1 MAISLNLLGKK
12 NSQVIGGAIPKD
24 YLRLFKEDLENSQK
38 LMRLLNELINS
49 KKGSIQ
55 GLKRDLRVAEIII
68 NLAHKYFDELENR
81 NLVDEF
87 LLKQAERIIMTDFSK
102 LQDIKTSRK
111 SIVEKYQDLYF
122 VVVDLT
128 SALETTV
135 NYLKRLNR
143 W

>member
-12 NSQVIGGAIPKD
+12 NSQVVGGAIPKD

-38 LMRLLNELINS
+38 LMRLLNELVNS
-49 KKGSIQ
+49 KKGSIH

-111 SIVEKYQDLYF
+111 SIVEKYQNLYF

>member
-111 SIVEKYQDLYF
+111 SIVEKYQNLYF

>member
-1 MAISLNLLGKK
+1 MAISLNLLGRK

-24 YLRLFKEDLENSQK
+24 YLRLFKEDLENSQ
-38 LMRLLNELINS
+38 
-49 KKGSIQ
+49 
-55 GLKRDLRVAEIII
+55 D
-68 NLAHKYFDELENR
+68 
-81 NLVDEF
+81 
-87 LLKQAERIIMTDFSK
+87 K
-102 LQDIKTSRK
+102 LQDIETSRK